1 MISKKQL
8 LAVLIIATLVTGGV
22 AATRHPLYEFKN
34 LQILPKDIS
43 KEKLDSIMK
52 SYNKALGEKCDF
64 CHVPVPGF
72 ADSLDYASD
81 DEPMKKDAREMM
93 RMTIMINKTYFY
105 FKKETQPEFLN
116 RVRCMTCHQ
125 GQAMPEEGKE
135 D

>member
-1 MISKKQL
+1 MIPKKQF
-8 LAVLIIATLVTGGV
+8 LAVSIITILVTGGV
-22 AATRHPLYEFKN
+22 AATRHRQYEFKN

-43 KEKLDSIMK
+43 KEKLDSIME

-72 ADSLDYASD
+72 TDSLNYASD
-81 DEPMKKDAREMM
+81 DEPMKKEARDMM
-93 RMTIMINKTYFY
+93 RMTIMINKTYFN
-105 FKKETQPEFLN
+105 FKEGVQPEFLN

-125 GQAMPEEGKE
+125 GQAIPEEGKE